1 MASAQGAWHGNGDQ
15 SRRVP
20 EPQGEFGLTYGLGSR
35 QGEVQMGFSQGGVV
49 VSFVLEEDHPV
60 CGMENKRGVSGRR
73 GCWELRAAAVP
84 HICTRTSGEKSRLD
98 RGGPGRA
105 GVEAGGDLILPRLPW
120 PLASR
125 LVVLQKAG
133 YHPTRRSLP
142 LLEFWATAP
151 CIKAD
156 IEP

>member
-1 MASAQGAWHGNGDQ
+1 MALAQGAWHGDGDQ

-20 EPQGEFGLTYGLGSR
+20 EPQGEFGLIYGLGSR
-35 QGEVQMGFSQGGVV
+35 QGEVQMGFNQGGVV

-73 GCWELRAAAVP
+73 GCWDLRAAAVP

-105 GVEAGGDLILPRLPW
+105 GVEAGGDLIPASPSLASCLKACGFAESRLPSHQEKP
-120 PLASR
+120 PLVR
-125 LVVLQKAG
+125 ILGHGTL
-133 YHPTRRSLP
+133 Y
-142 LLEFWATAP
+142 
-151 CIKAD
+151 
-156 IEP
+156 